1 MLKKYIAIFVLVI
14 LLSTFLHAE
23 VRYLSEEEYKDLSK
37 EETLKY
43 WEDLENEMMMLQVR
57 QANSYSQITENEQV
71 IADLKDEIQ
80 MVQQEYDE
88 IYNRIMANIGT
99 VSHSDLV
106 AFEQKLNEIKNRLDY
121 YDQLPNSELYKS
133 NQEIKNFIAEY
144 ESLKSDNLAKAP
156 QFQND
161 FTEIDNRIE
170 MLQENMYPYGEY
182 YEDDYTVVKGDY
194 LVKISGYEHI
204 YNDPA
209 KWGII
214 YRANRDQIKDPDL
227 IYPGQVFKIPRGM
240 PTTWKVYKGECL
252 WTISSYP
259 EIYNDPFQWPKIYRA
274 NTDQIKD
281 PDLIYPNQILRIPRD

>member
-1 MLKKYIAIFVLVI
+1 MKKYIALFVLMMM
-14 LLSTFLHAE
+14 LASFLQAE
-23 VRYLSEEEYKDLSK
+23 VRYLTEEEYKDLSK

-43 WEDLENEMMMLQVR
+43 WEALENEMMMLQVR
-57 QANSYSQITENEQV
+57 QANTCPQVAENDKKIAALKEEITLLDQQYNV
-71 IADLKDEIQ
+71 I
-80 MVQQEYDE
+80 YT
-88 IYNRIMANIGT
+88 RIMNSIGT
-99 VSHSDLV
+99 ISHSDLV
-106 AFEQKLNEIKNRLDY
+106 NFDQKLNEIKTKLDY

-133 NQEIKNFIAEY
+133 NQEIKNFIAQY
-144 ESLKSDNLAKAP
+144 EDLKGENLAKVP
-156 QFQND
+156 QFQQD
-161 FTEIDNRIE
+161 FAEIDSRIE

-182 YEDDYTVVKGDY
+182 HEDEYAVVKGDY
-194 LVKISGYEHI
+194 LVKIAGYEHI
-204 YNDPA
+204 YNDPQ

-227 IYPGQVFKIPRGM
+227 IYPNQVFKIPRGL
-240 PTTWKVYKGECL
+240 PSSWKIYKGECL

>member
-1 MLKKYIAIFVLVI
+1 MKKYIALFVLLMI
-14 LLSTFLHAE
+14 LSSFLQAE
-23 VRYLSEEEYKDLSK
+23 VRYLTEEEYKDLSK

-43 WEDLENEMMMLQVR
+43 WEALENEMMMLQVR
-57 QANSYSQITENEQV
+57 QANTCPQVADNELKIAALVEEIALLDQQYDV
-71 IADLKDEIQ
+71 I
-80 MVQQEYDE
+80 YT
-88 IYNRIMANIGT
+88 RIMNSIGT

-106 AFEQKLNEIKNRLDY
+106 DFEQKLNEIKNKLDY

-133 NQEIKNFIAEY
+133 NQEIKNFIAQY
-144 ESLKSDNLAKAP
+144 EGLKGENLAKIP
-156 QFQND
+156 QFQQD
-161 FTEIDNRIE
+161 FAEIDSRIE

-182 YEDDYTVVKGDY
+182 YEDEYTVVKGEC
-194 LVKISGYEHI
+194 LVKIAGYDHI
-204 YNDPA
+204 YNDPQ

-227 IYPGQVFKIPRGM
+227 IYPNQVFKIPRGL
-240 PTTWKVYKGECL
+240 PSSWKVYKGECL

-281 PDLIYPNQILRIPRD
+281 PDLIYQNQILRIPRD

>member
-1 MLKKYIAIFVLVI
+1 MLVI
-14 LLSTFLHAE
+14 FLPTFLQAE
-23 VRYLSEEEYKDLSK
+23 FRYYSEEEYKDLSK

-57 QANSYSQITENEQV
+57 QKNSCSQIPENEKKL
-71 IADLKDEIQ
+71 ADLKNDINLIQ
-80 MVQQEYDE
+80 KEYDV
-88 IYNRIMANIGT
+88 IYNRIMSKIGT

-106 AFEQKLNEIKNRLDY
+106 AFEKRLNEIKNRLDY

-133 NQEIKNFIAEY
+133 NQEIKNFIAQY
-144 ESLKSDNLAKAP
+144 EGLKDEDLAKAP
-156 QFQND
+156 QFRND
-161 FTEIDNRIE
+161 FMELDTRIA
-170 MLQENMYPYGEY
+170 MLKENMYPYGEY

-227 IYPGQVFKIPRGM
+227 IYPGQVFKIPRGL

-281 PDLIYPNQILRIPRD
+281 PDLIYPNQILRIPRN

>member
-1 MLKKYIAIFVLVI
+1 MMLA
-14 LLSTFLHAE
+14 SFLQAE
-23 VRYLSEEEYKDLSK
+23 VRYLTEEEYKDLSK

-43 WEDLENEMMMLQVR
+43 WEALENEMMMLQVR
-57 QANSYSQITENEQV
+57 QANTCPQVAENDKKIAALKEEITLLDQQYNV
-71 IADLKDEIQ
+71 I
-80 MVQQEYDE
+80 YT
-88 IYNRIMANIGT
+88 RIMNSIGT

-106 AFEQKLNEIKNRLDY
+106 NFEQKLNEIKNKLDY

-133 NQEIKNFIAEY
+133 NQEIKNFIAQY
-144 ESLKSDNLAKAP
+144 EDLKGENLAKVP
-156 QFQND
+156 QFQQD
-161 FTEIDNRIE
+161 FAEIDSRIE

-182 YEDDYTVVKGDY
+182 HEDEYTVVKGDY
-194 LVKISGYEHI
+194 LVKIAGYEHI
-204 YNDPA
+204 YNDPQ

-227 IYPGQVFKIPRGM
+227 IYPNQVFKIPRGL
-240 PTTWKVYKGECL
+240 PSSWKIYKGECL

>member
-1 MLKKYIAIFVLVI
+1 MKKYIALFVLIMI
-14 LLSTFLHAE
+14 LASFLQAE
-23 VRYLSEEEYKDLSK
+23 VRYLTEEEYKDLSK

-43 WEDLENEMMMLQVR
+43 WEALENEMMMLQVR
-57 QANSYSQITENEQV
+57 QANTCPQVAENELK
-71 IADLKDEIQ
+71 IADLKEEIALLD
-80 MVQQEYDE
+80 QQYNV
-88 IYNRIMANIGT
+88 IYTRIMNSIGT
-99 VSHSDLV
+99 VSHSDLIN
-106 AFEQKLNEIKNRLDY
+106 FEQQLNEIKNKLDY

-133 NQEIKNFIAEY
+133 NQEIKNFIAQY
-144 ESLKSDNLAKAP
+144 EDLKGENLAKVP
-156 QFQND
+156 QFQQD
-161 FTEIDNRIE
+161 FAEIDSRIE

-182 YEDDYTVVKGDY
+182 YEDEYTVVKGDY
-194 LVKISGYEHI
+194 LVKIAGYEHI
-204 YNDPA
+204 YNDPQ

-227 IYPGQVFKIPRGM
+227 IYPNQVFKIPRGL
-240 PTTWKVYKGECL
+240 PSSWKVYKGECL

>member
-1 MLKKYIAIFVLVI
+1 MKKYIALFVLLMI
-14 LLSTFLHAE
+14 LASFLQAE
-23 VRYLSEEEYKDLSK
+23 VRYLTEEEYKDLSK

-43 WEDLENEMMMLQVR
+43 WEALENEMMMLQVR
-57 QANSYSQITENEQV
+57 QANTCPQVAENDKKIAALKEEITLLDQQYNV
-71 IADLKDEIQ
+71 I
-80 MVQQEYDE
+80 YT
-88 IYNRIMANIGT
+88 RIMNSIGT

-106 AFEQKLNEIKNRLDY
+106 NFEQKLNEIKNKLDY

-133 NQEIKNFIAEY
+133 NQEIKNFIAQY
-144 ESLKSDNLAKAP
+144 EDLKGENLAKVP
-156 QFQND
+156 QFQQD
-161 FTEIDNRIE
+161 FAEIDSRIE

-182 YEDDYTVVKGDY
+182 HEDEYTVVKGDY
-194 LVKISGYEHI
+194 LVKIAGYEHI
-204 YNDPA
+204 YNDPQ

-227 IYPGQVFKIPRGM
+227 IYPNQVFKIPRGL
-240 PTTWKVYKGECL
+240 PSSWKIYKGECL

>member
-1 MLKKYIAIFVLVI
+1 MLA
-14 LLSTFLHAE
+14 SFLQAE
-23 VRYLSEEEYKDLSK
+23 VRYLTEEEYKDLSK

-43 WEDLENEMMMLQVR
+43 WEALENEMMMLQVR
-57 QANSYSQITENEQV
+57 QANTCPQVAENDKKIAALKEEITLLDQQYNV
-71 IADLKDEIQ
+71 I
-80 MVQQEYDE
+80 YT
-88 IYNRIMANIGT
+88 RIMNSIGT

-106 AFEQKLNEIKNRLDY
+106 NFEQKLNEIKNKLDY

-133 NQEIKNFIAEY
+133 NQEIKNFIAQY
-144 ESLKSDNLAKAP
+144 EDLKGENLAKVP
-156 QFQND
+156 QFQQD
-161 FTEIDNRIE
+161 FAEIDSRIE

-182 YEDDYTVVKGDY
+182 HEDEYTVVKGDY
-194 LVKISGYEHI
+194 LVKIAGYEHI
-204 YNDPA
+204 YNDPQ

-227 IYPGQVFKIPRGM
+227 IYPNQVFKIPRGL
-240 PTTWKVYKGECL
+240 PSSWKIYKGECL

>member
-1 MLKKYIAIFVLVI
+1 MKKYIALFVLMMM
-14 LLSTFLHAE
+14 LASFLQAE
-23 VRYLSEEEYKDLSK
+23 VRYLTEEEYKDLSK

-43 WEDLENEMMMLQVR
+43 WEALENEMMMLQVR
-57 QANSYSQITENEQV
+57 QANTCPQVAENDKKIAALKEEITLLDQQYNV
-71 IADLKDEIQ
+71 I
-80 MVQQEYDE
+80 YT
-88 IYNRIMANIGT
+88 RIMNSIGT

-106 AFEQKLNEIKNRLDY
+106 NFEQKLNEIKNKLDY

-133 NQEIKNFIAEY
+133 NQEIKNFIAQY
-144 ESLKSDNLAKAP
+144 EDLKGENLAKVP
-156 QFQND
+156 QFQQD
-161 FTEIDNRIE
+161 FAEIDSRIE

-182 YEDDYTVVKGDY
+182 HEDEYTVVKGDY
-194 LVKISGYEHI
+194 LVKIAGYEHI
-204 YNDPA
+204 YNDPQ

-227 IYPGQVFKIPRGM
+227 IYPNQVFKIPRGL
-240 PTTWKVYKGECL
+240 PSSWEIYKGECL

>member
-1 MLKKYIAIFVLVI
+1 MKKYIALFVLMMM
-14 LLSTFLHAE
+14 LASFLQAE
-23 VRYLSEEEYKDLSK
+23 VRYLTEEEYKDLSK

-43 WEDLENEMMMLQVR
+43 WEALENEMMMLQVR
-57 QANSYSQITENEQV
+57 QANTCPQVAENDKKIAALKEEITLLDQQYNV
-71 IADLKDEIQ
+71 I
-80 MVQQEYDE
+80 YT
-88 IYNRIMANIGT
+88 RIMNSIGT

-106 AFEQKLNEIKNRLDY
+106 NFEQKLNEIKNKLDY

-133 NQEIKNFIAEY
+133 NQEIKNFIAQY
-144 ESLKSDNLAKAP
+144 EDLKGENLAKVP
-156 QFQND
+156 QFQQD
-161 FTEIDNRIE
+161 FAEIDSRIE

-182 YEDDYTVVKGDY
+182 HEDEYTVVKGDY
-194 LVKISGYEHI
+194 LVKIAGYEHI
-204 YNDPA
+204 YNDPQ

-227 IYPGQVFKIPRGM
+227 IYPNQVFKIPRGL
-240 PTTWKVYKGECL
+240 PSSWKIYKGECL

>member
-1 MLKKYIAIFVLVI
+1 MKKYIVIFVLMII
-14 LLSTFLHAE
+14 LPTFLQAE
-23 VRYLSEEEYKDLSK
+23 VRYLTEEEYKDLSK
-37 EETLKY
+37 EETLRY
-43 WEDLENEMMMLQVR
+43 WEALENEMMMLQVR
-57 QANSYSQITENEQV
+57 QANSCSQIPENDQK
-71 IADLKDEIQ
+71 IATLKEEINLLD
-80 MVQQEYDE
+80 QEYDV
-88 IYNRIMANIGT
+88 IYTRIMNSIGT

-106 AFEQKLNEIKNRLDY
+106 DFEQKLNEIKNKLDY

-133 NQEIKNFIAEY
+133 NQEIKNFIAQY
-144 ESLKSDNLAKAP
+144 EGLKDENLARAP

-161 FTEIDNRIE
+161 FAEIDNRIE
-170 MLQENMYPYGEY
+170 MLKENMYPYGEY
-182 YEDDYTVVKGDY
+182 NEDNYTVVRGDY
-194 LVKISGYEHI
+194 LVKIAGYEHI

-227 IYPGQVFKIPRGM
+227 IYPGQVFKIPRGL
-240 PTTWKVYKGECL
+240 PSSWKVYKGECL

>member
-1 MLKKYIAIFVLVI
+1 MKKYIALFVLVMV
-14 LLSTFLHAE
+14 LSSFLQAE

-43 WEDLENEMMMLQVR
+43 WEALENEMIMLQVR
-57 QANSYSQITENEQV
+57 QANSLPMIAENEQKIDALKAE
-71 IADLKDEIQ
+71 IAQLDE
-80 MVQQEYDE
+80 EYDM
-88 IYNRIMANIGT
+88 IYTSIMNSIGT

-106 AFEQKLNEIKNRLDY
+106 DFDQKLNEIKNKLDY

-133 NQEIKNFIAEY
+133 NQEIKNFIAQY
-144 ESLKSDNLAKAP
+144 ENLKGENLAKVP
-156 QFQND
+156 QFQQD
-161 FTEIDNRIE
+161 FAEIDGRIK

-182 YEDDYTVVKGDY
+182 YEDEYKVVRGDY
-194 LVKISGYEHI
+194 LCKIAGYDHI

-214 YRANRDQIKDPDL
+214 YRANRDQIQDPDL
-227 IYPGQVFKIPRGM
+227 IYPDQVFKIPRGL
-240 PTTWKVYKGECL
+240 PSSWKVYRGECL

-274 NTDQIKD
+274 NSDQIKD

>member
-1 MLKKYIAIFVLVI
+1 MKKYIALFVLLMI
-14 LLSTFLHAE
+14 LSTFLQAE
-23 VRYLSEEEYKDLSK
+23 VRYLTEEEYKDLSK

-43 WEDLENEMMMLQVR
+43 WEALENELMMLQVR
-57 QANSYSQITENEQV
+57 QANAGSQVTENELKIV
-71 IADLKDEIQ
+71 ALGEEIALLDL
-80 MVQQEYDE
+80 EYDV
-88 IYNRIMANIGT
+88 IYTRIMNSIGT
-99 VSHSDLV
+99 VSHSELV
-106 AFEQKLNEIKNRLDY
+106 DFEQKLNEIKNKLDY

-133 NQEIKNFIAEY
+133 NQEIKNFIAQY
-144 ESLKSDNLAKAP
+144 ESLKGEDIAKVP
-156 QFQND
+156 RFQQD
-161 FTEIDNRIE
+161 FAEIDSRID

-182 YEDDYTVVKGDY
+182 YEDEYTVVKGDY
-194 LVKISGYEHI
+194 LVNISGYEHI

-227 IYPGQVFKIPRGM
+227 IYPNQVFKIPRGL
-240 PTTWKVYKGECL
+240 PSSWKVYRGECL

>member
-1 MLKKYIAIFVLVI
+1 MLA
-14 LLSTFLHAE
+14 SFLQAE
-23 VRYLSEEEYKDLSK
+23 VRYLTEEEYKDLSK

-43 WEDLENEMMMLQVR
+43 WEALENEMMMLQVR
-57 QANSYSQITENEQV
+57 QANTCPQVAENDKKIAALKEEITLLDQQYNV
-71 IADLKDEIQ
+71 I
-80 MVQQEYDE
+80 YT
-88 IYNRIMANIGT
+88 RIMNSIGT

-106 AFEQKLNEIKNRLDY
+106 NFEQKLNEIKNKLDY

-133 NQEIKNFIAEY
+133 NQEIKNFIAQY
-144 ESLKSDNLAKAP
+144 EDLKGENLAKVP
-156 QFQND
+156 QFQQD
-161 FTEIDNRIE
+161 FAEIDSRIE

-182 YEDDYTVVKGDY
+182 HEDEYAVVKGDY
-194 LVKISGYEHI
+194 LVKIAGYEHI
-204 YNDPA
+204 YNDPQ

-227 IYPGQVFKIPRGM
+227 IYPNQVFKIPRGL
-240 PTTWKVYKGECL
+240 PSSWKVYKGECL

>member
-1 MLKKYIAIFVLVI
+1 MII
-14 LLSTFLHAE
+14 LPTFLQAE
-23 VRYLSEEEYKDLSK
+23 VRYLTKEEYKDLSK
-37 EETLKY
+37 EETLRY
-43 WEDLENEMMMLQVR
+43 WEALENEMMMLQVR
-57 QANSYSQITENEQV
+57 QANSCSQIPENDQK
-71 IADLKDEIQ
+71 IATLKEEINLLD
-80 MVQQEYDE
+80 QEYDV
-88 IYNRIMANIGT
+88 IYTRIMNSIGT

-106 AFEQKLNEIKNRLDY
+106 DFEQKLNEIKNKLDY

-133 NQEIKNFIAEY
+133 NQEIKNFIAQY
-144 ESLKSDNLAKAP
+144 EGLKDENLARAP

-161 FTEIDNRIE
+161 FAEIDNRIE
-170 MLQENMYPYGEY
+170 MLKENMYPYGEY
-182 YEDDYTVVKGDY
+182 YEDNYTVVRGDY
-194 LVKISGYEHI
+194 LVKIAGYEHI

-227 IYPGQVFKIPRGM
+227 IYPGQVFKIPRGLRSS
-240 PTTWKVYKGECL
+240 WKVYKGECL